1 MSDLNNFN
9 EPTIETNYL
18 DLPDTVAANIRRA
31 ITHTIEAATNIPEGA
46 VEFNRSARRFE
57 EYLLGTWGEL
67 CNEYAINV
75 EKVGGMTIADITAEN
90 VGVLQPQIDTT
101 NTALAAEV
109 ITRGEEDTRVQA
121 ELMLIINTQSE
132 TIAALEA
139 RIISLETK
147 ATTFE
152 TALLTKATLNADV
165 RFNSV
170 ATNQDVSAFTQS

>member
-1 MSDLNNFN
+1 
-9 EPTIETNYL
+9 
-18 DLPDTVAANIRRA
+18 
-31 ITHTIEAATNIPEGA
+31 
-46 VEFNRSARRFE
+46 
-57 EYLLGTWGEL
+57 
-67 CNEYAINV
+67 
-75 EKVGGMTIADITAEN
+75 MTIADITAEN

-139 RIISLETK
+139 RIIVLETK

-170 ATNQDVSAFTQS
+170 ATNQDVSAFSQS